1 VVTYGLEGFIVAEYD
16 NVLLICKK
24 EEEQRVRDF
33 VADAKN
39 RGAEFV

>member
-1 VVTYGLEGFIVAEYD
+1 
-16 NVLLICKK
+16 VLLICKK

-39 RGAEFV
+39 RGAEYV